1 MIELTRAAQL
11 ELANYLSLPTSTQDP
26 LYWWKKNSHLFPM
39 LACTARKW
47 LCINATSTA
56 SERVF
61 LGCGLAL
68 SAKRS
73 SMNGSTLKSQIMIR
87 QNMKGL
93 NITVDDLMNAI

>member
-1 MIELTRAAQL
+1 MTT
-11 ELANYLSLPTSTQDP
+11 ELANYLSLPTTTQDP
-26 LYWWKKNSHLFPM
+26 LYWWKSNRHLFPM
-39 LACTARKW
+39 LARTARKW
-47 LCINATSTA
+47 LCVNATSTA

-61 LGCGLAL
+61 SGCGIAL

-93 NITVDDLMNAI
+93 NITVDDLMNTI